1 MSSEPKLCMFC
12 QLPKKMTDEHVWGEW
27 VKEHLERTAN
37 KHTHANIFSPEP
49 GKLEPVDVRIRA
61 GDHIDSTVRTVCEDC
76 NSGWLSGIQAVAKPF
91 LIPLFNGESCVLDS
105 RSVHVLSAWIAMAT
119 MTGEHFSREG
129 RRIAITQSD
138 RDWLMNRQSAPAGWA
153 IWIGHYERE
162 SCPTQWVKATFPI
175 LDVED
180 IRDVKATDARRAN
193 LQTTAFTLGQ
203 LFVFAMSCE
212 FPEIATLW
220 DWRTAVGARVNL
232 RRIWPAPVSEIKWPP
247 PSFGDAR
254 AKAFASAVIRYYEDL
269 AIRTGY
275 A

>member
-1 MSSEPKLCMFC
+1 
-12 QLPKKMTDEHVWGEW
+12 
-27 VKEHLERTAN
+27 
-37 KHTHANIFSPEP
+37 
-49 GKLEPVDVRIRA
+49 
-61 GDHIDSTVRTVCEDC
+61 
-76 NSGWLSGIQAVAKPF
+76 
-91 LIPLFNGESCVLDS
+91 
-105 RSVHVLSAWIAMAT
+105 
-119 MTGEHFSREG
+119 
-129 RRIAITQSD
+129 
-138 RDWLMNRQSAPAGWA
+138 
-153 IWIGHYERE
+153 
-162 SCPTQWVKATFPI
+162 VKATFPI